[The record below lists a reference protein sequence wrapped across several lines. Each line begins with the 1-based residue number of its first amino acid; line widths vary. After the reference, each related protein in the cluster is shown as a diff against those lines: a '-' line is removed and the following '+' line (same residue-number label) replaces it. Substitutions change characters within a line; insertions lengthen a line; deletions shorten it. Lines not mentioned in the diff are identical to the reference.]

1 MRRRR
6 RTSIAELERRLTAYQ
21 TAFLRRDTRLV
32 SACRHL
38 ISAGQRHNQV
48 LVRHERELTQFNGDL
63 IRVFTRI
70 QAIEGAINLS
80 RRHDPEAD

>member
-6 RTSIAELERRLTAYQ
+6 RTSIAELERRVTAYQ
-21 TAFLRRDTRLV
+21 TAFIRRDTRLV
-32 SACRHL
+32 ETCRHL
-38 ISAGQRHNQV
+38 LSSSRRQRDVLALHNV
-48 LVRHERELTQFNGDL
+48 ALSSLNDDMV
-63 IRVFTRI
+63 RVFTRI